1 MTISTFPVLP
11 GIGFPKRSPVWSTI
25 KQPSVGGQESR
36 FAQWSYPKWRYEIPF
51 EVLRNYSGFTEF
63 DSLAGFYNQMYGSA
77 GFFQYN
83 DPKDG
88 LIVNQ
93 PLATGDGTTTSFQ
106 LVRSKGGFAEPV
118 FLPTAVSLTRSDLLG
133 STLMYPIARKN
144 LVRNPRNE
152 GAITG
157 TPGTVPTYWSTN
169 LGSGLSRQVV
179 GYGTTSGVPWIDI
192 RVFGTATAT
201 GLAINIY
208 FDAGSDPAT
217 LGSTW
222 TASAWVMLVAGT
234 LPGGLYLEFGQYG
247 TGASYYPGTAVASPA
262 LWQRT
267 VGTTTVTDP
276 TINQIDSMV
285 WVYQPATGAVDFT
298 LRIGGAQLEPGSA
311 ATSLILPP
319 IGSPAATTVTD
330 YGLYPNG
337 IIVMASAPAS
347 GASIQWTGT
356 YNWLCRFDD
365 DSVDFQAIADGY
377 WSVDSL
383 KFTTEKL

>member
-1 MTISTFPVLP
+1 MTIPTFPSLP
-11 GIGFPKRSPVWSTI
+11 SIGFPKRSPVWSTI

-51 EVLRNYSGFTEF
+51 EVLRNYSGFNEF
-63 DSLAGFYNQMYGSA
+63 DSLAGFYNQIYGSA

-83 DPKDG
+83 DPNDG

-118 FLPTAVSLTRSDLLG
+118 FLPTAVSLTRSDFLG
-133 STLMYPIARKN
+133 STLMYPIARTN
-144 LVRNPRNE
+144 YVRNPRGE
-152 GAITG
+152 GAVAG
-157 TPGTVPTYWSTN
+157 TPGSLPTYWQSN
-169 LGSGLSRQVV
+169 LTAGLSRQLV

-201 GLAINIY
+201 GLAMNLYLDINN
-208 FDAGSDPAT
+208 AAAT

-222 TASAWVMLVAGT
+222 TMSAWVMLVAGT
-234 LPGGLYLEFGQYG
+234 LPGGLYLQFGEYG
-247 TGASYYPGTAVASPA
+247 TSTASYPGTAVASPG
-262 LWQRT
+262 LWQRS
-267 VGTTTVTDP
+267 VNTTTITDP
-276 TINQIDSMV
+276 TINQIDAMV
-285 WVYQPATGAVDFT
+285 WVYQTATGAVDFT
-298 LRIGGAQLEPGSA
+298 LRIGGPQLEKYA
-311 ATSLILPP
+311 IATSLILPP
-319 IGSPAATTVTD
+319 VGSPAVRTVTD

-337 IIVMASAPAS
+337 IIVMASAPAW

-365 DSVDFQAIADGY
+365 DSVDFQAFGDGF
-377 WSVDSL
+377 WSLGSL
-383 KFTTEKL
+383 TFTTEKL

>member
-1 MTISTFPVLP
+1 MTIPTFPSLP
-11 GIGFPKRSPVWSTI
+11 SIGFPKRSPVWSTI
-25 KQPSVGGQESR
+25 KQPSIGGQESR

-63 DSLAGFYNQMYGSA
+63 DSLAGFYNQVYGSA

-83 DPKDG
+83 DPNDG

-118 FLPTAVSLTRSDLLG
+118 FLPTAVSLTRSDFLG
-133 STLMYPIARKN
+133 STLMYPIARTN
-144 LVRNPRNE
+144 YVRNPRGE
-152 GAITG
+152 GAVAG
-157 TPGTVPTYWSTN
+157 TPGSLPTYWQSN
-169 LGSGLSRQVV
+169 LTAGLSRQLV

-201 GLAINIY
+201 GLAMNLYLDINN
-208 FDAGSDPAT
+208 AAAT

-222 TASAWVMLVAGT
+222 TMSAWVMLVAGT
-234 LPGGLYLEFGQYG
+234 LPGGLYLQFGEYG
-247 TGASYYPGTAVASPA
+247 TSTAHYPGTAVASPA
-262 LWQRT
+262 AWQRSVNT
-267 VGTTTVTDP
+267 ATVTDP
-276 TINQIDSMV
+276 TINQIDAMV
-285 WVYQPATGAVDFT
+285 WVYQTATGVVDFT
-298 LRIGGAQLEPGSA
+298 LRVGGPQLETGSV

-319 IGSPAATTVTD
+319 VGSPAVRTVTD
-330 YGLYPNG
+330 YGLYSNG

-365 DSVDFQAIADGY
+365 DSVDFQAFGDGF
-377 WSVDSL
+377 WSLGSL
-383 KFTTEKL
+383 TFTTEKL

>member
-1 MTISTFPVLP
+1 MTIPTFPVLP

-83 DPKDG
+83 DPQDG

-93 PLATGDGTTTSFQ
+93 PLANGDGTTTAFQ

-118 FLPTAVSLTRSDLLG
+118 FLPTAISLSRSDYLG
-133 STLMYPIARKN
+133 SALMYPIARTN
-144 LVRNPRNE
+144 YIRNPRAE
-152 GAITG
+152 GVVSG
-157 TPGTVPTYWSTN
+157 TPGTVPIYWLIGADVT
-169 LGSGLSRQVV
+169 RQIV
-179 GYGTTSGVPWIDI
+179 GAGTVGGVPYVDV
-192 RVFGTATAT
+192 RLHGTQSGT
-201 GLAINIY
+201 GTQLALNLVL
-208 FDAGSDPAT
+208 DSGGVACSVGDT
-217 LGSTW
+217 L
-222 TASAWVMLVAGT
+222 TASVWTGVTSGT
-234 LPGGLYLEFGQYG
+234 LPGQLGLYVGEAP
-247 TGASYYPGTAVASPA
+247 TGLYPGVAISSPA
-262 LWQRT
+262 TWQRT
-267 VGTTTVTDP
+267 SETTTITDP
-276 TINQIDSMV
+276 TVTTSYAEL
-285 WVYQPATGAVDFT
+285 WVYCTGGQTFDFT
-298 LRIGGAQLEPGSA
+298 LRIGGPQLEKYAS

-319 IGSPAATTVTD
+319 AGSPAVTTVAD

-347 GASIQWTGT
+347 GASVQWTGT

-365 DSVDFQAIADGY
+365 DSVDFQAIADGF
-377 WSVDSL
+377 WSVGSL

>member
-1 MTISTFPVLP
+1 MTIPTFPSLP
-11 GIGFPKRSPVWSTI
+11 SIGFPKRSPVWSTI

-51 EVLRNYSGFTEF
+51 EVLRNYSGFNEF
-63 DSLAGFYNQMYGSA
+63 DSLAGFYNQIYGSA

-83 DPKDG
+83 DPNDG

-118 FLPTAVSLTRSDLLG
+118 FLPTAVSLTRSDFLG
-133 STLMYPIARKN
+133 STLMYPIARTN
-144 LVRNPRNE
+144 YVRNPRGE
-152 GAITG
+152 GAVAG
-157 TPGTVPTYWSTN
+157 TPGSLPTYWQSN
-169 LGSGLSRQVV
+169 LTAGLSRQLV

-201 GLAINIY
+201 GLAMNLYLDINN
-208 FDAGSDPAT
+208 AAAT

-222 TASAWVMLVAGT
+222 TMSAWVMLVAGT
-234 LPGGLYLEFGQYG
+234 LPGGLYLQFGEYG
-247 TGASYYPGTAVASPA
+247 TSTASYPGTAVASPG
-262 LWQRT
+262 LWQRS
-267 VGTTTVTDP
+267 VNTTTITDP
-276 TINQIDSMV
+276 TINQIDAMV
-285 WVYQPATGAVDFT
+285 WVYQTATGAVDFT
-298 LRIGGAQLEPGSA
+298 LRIGGPQLEKYA
-311 ATSLILPP
+311 IATSLILPP
-319 IGSPAATTVTD
+319 VGSPAVRTVTD

-365 DSVDFQAIADGY
+365 DSVDFQAFGDGF
-377 WSVDSL
+377 WSLGSL
-383 KFTTEKL
+383 TFTTEKL

>member
-1 MTISTFPVLP
+1 MTIPTFPVLP
-11 GIGFPKRSPVWSTI
+11 SIGFPKRSPVWSTI

-51 EVLRNYSGFTEF
+51 EVLRNYSGFNEF
-63 DSLAGFYNQMYGSA
+63 DSLAGFYNQIYGSA

-83 DPKDG
+83 DPNDG

-106 LVRSKGGFAEPV
+106 LARSKGGFAEPV
-118 FLPTAVSLTRSDLLG
+118 FLPTAVSLTRSDFVG
-133 STLMYPIARKN
+133 STLMYPIARTN
-144 LVRNPRNE
+144 YVRNPRSE
-152 GAITG
+152 GAATG
-157 TPGTVPTYWSTN
+157 TPGTLPTYWQSNSAT
-169 LGSGLSRQVV
+169 GLSRQVV
-179 GYGTTSGVPWIDI
+179 GYGTTSGVAWVDI
-192 RVFGTATAT
+192 RVFGTATQT
-201 GLAINIY
+201 GLSINLY
-208 FDAGSDPAT
+208 LDTNNAAAT
-217 LGSTW
+217 LGSAW
-222 TASAWVMLVAGT
+222 TMSAWVMLVAGT
-234 LPGGLYLEFGQYG
+234 LPGGLYLEFGEYG
-247 TGASYYPGTAVASPA
+247 TSTASYPGTAVASPA
-262 LWQRT
+262 LWQRS
-267 VGTTTVTDP
+267 VGTTTITDP
-276 TINQIDSMV
+276 TINQIDAMV
-285 WVYQPATGAVDFT
+285 WVYQTATGAVDFT
-298 LRIGGAQLEPGSA
+298 LRIGGPQLEKYAS

-319 IGSPAATTVTD
+319 VGSPAVRTVTD